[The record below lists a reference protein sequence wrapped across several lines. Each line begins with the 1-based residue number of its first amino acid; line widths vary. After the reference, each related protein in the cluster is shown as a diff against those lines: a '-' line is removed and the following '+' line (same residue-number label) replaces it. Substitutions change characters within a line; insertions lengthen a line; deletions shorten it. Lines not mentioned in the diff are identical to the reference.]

1 MYQLEHTYYF
11 YLLLVIPLMILGFL
25 ALNRWKNNTQNKY
38 ISSDLLKVLSP
49 DISTF
54 KPKVKLFLFSLF
66 IVFSTISLVNPKIGT
81 ELKTVKREGVDLVF
95 AIDVSK
101 SMLAEDIA
109 PNRLEKGKRIVSEI
123 INSLNNDRVGIIA
136 YAASALPILPITD
149 DYSTAKTFL
158 QSLNTDMLSSQGTA
172 ITESINLAKE
182 FYDDEEQT
190 NRVLVILSDGEDHE
204 VKPEDI
210 ISLVQQSGMTI
221 ISVGLG
227 SIKGSPIP
235 IKENNIIKTY
245 KKNEK
250 GDVVIT
256 KLNKELLSSI
266 SKSSK
271 GIYIDGFN
279 TEQVVESVVERLK
292 EMDKKEFESK
302 QFVAYK
308 DQFQWFIAFAILFLS
323 LELFVFEKKTYYW
336 DQNGISITDWK
347 GLPAMNTKFVDP
359 IPNKALS
366 ISDALFDNILLL

>member
-1 MYQLEHTYYF
+1 MYQLEHTYFF
-11 YLLLVIPLMILGFL
+11 YLLLIIPLMILVFFT
-25 ALNRWKNNTQNKY
+25 LNRWKKNTQNKY
-38 ISSDLLKVLSP
+38 VSSDLLKVLSP
-49 DISTF
+49 NISTF
-54 KPKVKLFLFSLF
+54 KPKVKLFLLSLF
-66 IVFSTISLVNPKIGT
+66 IFFSTISLVNPKIGT

-158 QSLNTDMLSSQGTA
+158 QSLSADMLSSQGTA
-172 ITESINLAKE
+172 ISQSINLAKE

-204 VKPEDI
+204 VKSEDI
-210 ISLVQQSGMTI
+210 IPLVQQSGITI
-221 ISVGLG
+221 ISVGIG

-235 IKENNIIKTY
+235 VKENNIIKTY

-250 GDVVIT
+250 GDVVIS
-256 KLNKELLSSI
+256 KLNKELLISI
-266 SKSSK
+266 SKSSN

-279 TEQVVESVVERLK
+279 TEEVVNSVVKKLK
-292 EMDKKEFESK
+292 DMDKKEFESK

-323 LELFVFEKKTYYW
+323 LELFVFEKKTFW
-336 DQNGISITDWK
+336 IRKLN
-347 GLPAMNTKFVDP
+347 
-359 IPNKALS
+359 
-366 ISDALFDNILLL
+366 LFNE